1 MADCEFTILGTGEY
15 NSCTL
20 DLSQLLD
27 TMHIFVNEILG
38 SAVKEGYINAEDIAK
53 HLGWQLNSV
62 S

>member
-1 MADCEFTILGTGEY
+1 
-15 NSCTL
+15 
-20 DLSQLLD
+20 
-27 TMHIFVNEILG
+27 MHIFVNEILG